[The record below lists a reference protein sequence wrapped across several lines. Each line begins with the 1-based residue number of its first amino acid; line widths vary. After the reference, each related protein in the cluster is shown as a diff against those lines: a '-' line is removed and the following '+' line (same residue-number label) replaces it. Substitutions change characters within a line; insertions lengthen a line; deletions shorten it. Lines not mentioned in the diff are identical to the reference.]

1 MSEQIWTNLD
11 MVKTAVFAAAI
22 GFFLG
27 LVIGYQL
34 GFEPVVSTLKP
45 LIG

>member
-1 MSEQIWTNLD
+1 MTDQIWTNLD
-11 MVKTAVFAAAI
+11 LIKVSVASAAI

-34 GFEPVVSTLKP
+34 GFEPVVNTFKP

>member
-11 MVKTAVFAAAI
+11 MIKTSVFAAAI

-34 GFEPVVSTLKP
+34 GFEPVVKTFKP

>member
-1 MSEQIWTNLD
+1 MSEQIWTNAD
-11 MVKTAVFAAAI
+11 MIKTAVFAAVI

-27 LVIGYQL
+27 LVLGYQL